1 MAIAFPCAWQWQALL
16 FFPNQLPR
24 LLRMAGCTEMPHN
37 HPFRGRE
44 TLVFPGGASSV
55 VQTSKVSREGMIWGL
70 NLKIKMPY
78 MEPGIGQCVQCNNL
92 DIEHIG
98 LS

>member
-1 MAIAFPCAWQWQALL
+1 MAIAFPCAWHQWQALL

-44 TLVFPGGASSV
+44 MLVFPGGASSM
-55 VQTSKVSREGMIWGL
+55 VQTLKVSREGMIWGL
-70 NLKIKMPY
+70 RWFKSEGKNAIHGTWNWSL
-78 MEPGIGQCVQCNNL
+78 CAVQ
-92 DIEHIG
+92 
-98 LS
+98 